1 VDKENVTRAIPRTR
15 GSDLM
20 NRSTVD
26 SSMFIA
32 LSYNPETSILEL
44 ELHNGAIWHVHDVPA
59 RLVEKML
66 DAPSKG
72 KFYHYWIKD
81 LFYQEWVRDIGGR
94 ELAEPRPEPM
104 SA

>member
-1 VDKENVTRAIPRTR
+1 
-15 GSDLM
+15 M

-32 LSYNPETSILEL
+32 ISYDPLASILEL
-44 ELHNGAIWHVHDVPA
+44 ELHNGAIWHVHDVPK
-59 RLVEKML
+59 RLVEQML
-66 DAPSKG
+66 NAPSKG

-81 LFYQEWVRDIGGR
+81 LFYQEWIRDIGGR
-94 ELAEPRPEPM
+94 ELAEPKPVSM

>member
-1 VDKENVTRAIPRTR
+1 M
-15 GSDLM
+15 S
-20 NRSTVD
+20 RSVVD

-32 LSYNPETSILEL
+32 LSYDPQTRVLEL
-44 ELHNGAIWHVHDVPA
+44 ELHDGAIWHVHDIPP

-66 DAPSKG
+66 EAPSKG

-81 LFYQEWVRDIGGR
+81 LFYMEWIRDSGGR
-94 ELAEPRPEPM
+94 ELAQPRPEPL